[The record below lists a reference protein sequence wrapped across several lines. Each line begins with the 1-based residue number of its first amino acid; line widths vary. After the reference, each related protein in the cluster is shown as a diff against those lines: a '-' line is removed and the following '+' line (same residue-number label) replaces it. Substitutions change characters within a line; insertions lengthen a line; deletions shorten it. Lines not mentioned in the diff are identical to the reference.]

1 MREREAV
8 CYSYS
13 DVGGPQT
20 PTMSSMLIC
29 GHETESTCASGF
41 DVCGQGPEFTSR
53 RISVVLWDGDA
64 RQGVLYR
71 SPCARQRYVSRD

>member
-1 MREREAV
+1 MRERQAV

-29 GHETESTCASGF
+29 RHETESTCASEF
-41 DVCGQGPEFTSR
+41 DVSGQGPEFTSR

-64 RQGVLYR
+64 RQ
-71 SPCARQRYVSRD
+71 RYVSRD